1 MEGSR
6 VSQLPRR
13 RGRRRPRVCAGLRI
27 PPPSPG
33 REGAEP
39 GVTGPA
45 VPSPAP
51 LPLPSPRRSQPPAR
65 PRELGAASA
74 AGAGPGCA
82 HARRV
87 SAAAGGGERARGWG
101 SGLRCWGARGRSL
114 EGGRRTAVLE
124 NPTPVGFARLQ
135 SFSTRSWKAG
145 HQVKTGLWGSPGALK
160 DRGGGSRLRC
170 RGGRV
175 PKPQKLRWG

>member
-1 MEGSR
+1 VEGSR

-114 EGGRRTAVLE
+114 EEGAEPQCWRTRPQLGSRGCRVSVLD
-124 NPTPVGFARLQ
+124 PGKQ
-135 SFSTRSWKAG
+135 DTRSRLG
-145 HQVKTGLWGSPGALK
+145 FGGA
-160 DRGGGSRLRC
+160 
-170 RGGRV
+170 
-175 PKPQKLRWG
+175 PEP